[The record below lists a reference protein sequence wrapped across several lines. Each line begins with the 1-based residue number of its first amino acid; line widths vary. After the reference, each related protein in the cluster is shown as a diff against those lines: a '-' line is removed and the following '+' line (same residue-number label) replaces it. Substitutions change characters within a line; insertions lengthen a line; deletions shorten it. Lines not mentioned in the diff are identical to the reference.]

1 MIPTLSQIQS
11 YTTSHL
17 VDAAD
22 YWSSL
27 ADRWEDAHW
36 QVRNDA
42 HSLNWEGLAGE
53 AMRTRTT
60 ADYAVANGRADQLR
74 SAAEIARQQA
84 SELERLRQRTLYA
97 VEDAEDAGFAVEE
110 DLSVIDI
117 HPSSN
122 VAELA
127 ARQTQAQ
134 AFSADIRQRAMALIA
149 ADNETAGNLTTTAG
163 SVGEPF

>member
-1 MIPTLSQIQS
+1 MIPTLSQIES
-11 YTTSHL
+11 YSTSHL

-36 QVRNDA
+36 QVRNEA
-42 HSLNWEGLAGE
+42 RSLNWEGSAGD

-60 ADYAVANGRADQLR
+60 ADHKVASNRADQLR
-74 SAAEIARQQA
+74 SAAGIARQQA
-84 SELERLRQRTLYA
+84 GELERLRSRFLYA

-110 DLSVIDI
+110 DLSVNDI
-117 HPSSN
+117 RANTN

-127 ARQTQAQ
+127 ARQAQAQ
-134 AFSADIRQRAMALIA
+134 VLAADIRQRAIALIA
-149 ADNETAGNLTTTAG
+149 ADNEVAGNLTTTAG
-163 SVGEPF
+163 TVGDAL